1 MFGYL
6 SGYNFNK
13 GGAVLD
19 GKYVIGVQPGGMPV
33 TDLSW
38 EKNTTYDAG
47 VDMKFLD
54 NRLSLSFD
62 VFKKV
67 ISGRPAAR
75 YDILLPSEVGYSL
88 PNENLNKDEYR
99 GMEGM
104 ISYADNVGELEY
116 NVSCQ
121 LYLLTFQK
129 RGKPINPVSVTHG
142 MNTVILLKTAGAAY
156 GGDTR

>member
-1 MFGYL
+1 MLPISMLPASVGVSSPEYLPDGVFRIEAFFAPLKDAVNDLKLRVSVGQTGSEAGVGMFGYL

-54 NRLSLSFD
+54 NRLSFSFD
-62 VFKKV
+62 IFKKV

-75 YDILLPSEVGYSL
+75 YDILLPSESRVFS
-88 PNENLNKDEYR
+88 
-99 GMEGM
+99 
-104 ISYADNVGELEY
+104 S
-116 NVSCQ
+116 Q
-121 LYLLTFQK
+121 
-129 RGKPINPVSVTHG
+129 
-142 MNTVILLKTAGAAY
+142 
-156 GGDTR
+156 

>member
-1 MFGYL
+1 MLFR
-6 SGYNFNK
+6 S
-13 GGAVLD
+13 GAVLD

-54 NRLSLSFD
+54 NRLSFSFD
-62 VFKKV
+62 IFKKV

-116 NVSCQ
+116 NVSANFT
-121 LYLLTFQK
+121 YSRFRNVETY
-129 RGKPINPVSVTHG
+129 KPRLDRKS
-142 MNTVILLKTAGAAY
+142 
-156 GGDTR
+156 TRLNSSH